1 MRTSTRFYALLAAVL
16 ITLAGCDERS
26 ISAPLLQTAPG
37 TTPAPAESGQLTVVQ
52 LTPLAGAGYAIVC
65 VRGANWCN
73 MLLVVDVLLDQDV
86 AEPWVTA
93 SFYNGS
99 QRCGGTAPV
108 RDSESID
115 PLRANTVT
123 RLTTGNLTLSAA
135 PDGTFCTATTRM
147 VLQVWGERG
156 RSAAPLLTRE
166 FPHMWTIFWS
176 DKLED

>member
-1 MRTSTRFYALLAAVL
+1 MRTSTPFYALFAAAL
-16 ITLAGCDERS
+16 LTLAGCDQQS
-26 ISAPLLQTAPG
+26 ISAPLQNPPG
-37 TTPAPAESGQLTVVQ
+37 TQPAPAEPGQIAVVQ
-52 LTPLAGAGYAIVC
+52 LTPWAGANYLIGC
-65 VRGANWCN
+65 VRGSNWCP
-73 MLLVVDVLLDQDV
+73 MMLVVDVQLDQDV
-86 AEPWVTA
+86 AEPWITA

-99 QRCGGTAPV
+99 QRCGGTPRV

-123 RLTTGNLTLSAA
+123 RLTTGSLTLSAA

-166 FPHMWTIFWS
+166 FPHSWTIFWS
-176 DKLED
+176 DTWED